1 MSLTTLT
8 TGAEDRSVF
17 AGLDVG
23 AQAGFT
29 LPTGSTPVVFED
41 DGWDFTHVVGL
52 PHQMS
57 KAARRFDFTAI
68 ANPSW
73 RVVAKEQIVA
83 MLAPRHEAV
92 AFLPRAYRTPLHLAT
107 ASGRLAE
114 LTRLFTWLTTQG
126 VTSLGQVDTNQCQ
139 AYLAH
144 RRYLR
149 DEHDVVVGERSSAT
163 RRAAAQAVV
172 DLVNHRDLFSTDRV
186 RADLRPWGGATAS
199 AIAQMP
205 SGRTQN
211 KTPPVPDAVLQPM
224 LAAASN
230 LADVLG
236 PHTVELSGQIAEADR
251 KWSMKSGDHV
261 QSAHPPT
268 AEFLQLLDR
277 YERDGQPLP
286 LLADHHLR
294 RRLAAGWSAHDRLT
308 PIALGLLA
316 RQAGFTQF
324 WPDWIPPLR
333 EPIEATLRIVGAA
346 KPFARNATGVPRP
359 DGAGELA
366 WTLPLDRGQAVA
378 LVGVVRTAA
387 ITTLAAVSGMRA
399 SELMELQVGCTLPPE
414 HYGPELVRYRLAS
427 RIVKGQVLGGV
438 ADEWV
443 VIEPAYRAA
452 ELLQHLHQA
461 PEGQAPDDP
470 VPLLGRFSF
479 DVRYK
484 WFRAWV
490 NSPAGQRLGL
500 AVIPAVPVNLRAL
513 RRTLALELAYRP
525 GGVLAAKIHLKHVA
539 VATTEGYASRPGGA
553 QAELLA
559 EVNKHESAR
568 NLDLVWAELR
578 NYQQGIMPAGPGA
591 RELTE
596 FFAHIDAKLTPP
608 GADAGAVK
616 VARNDREVLALLT
629 KRAATLHLAAANY
642 CWFTDPSRA
651 LCLKLADTPHADK
664 PLAGMCDS
672 GRCPQA
678 THHPGHRPVWAEHAA
693 KTKTFLSELG
703 PTRTIEKTRLQ
714 GEHHRAIRVLVEID
728 TATGN
733 GAIT

>member
-1 MSLTTLT
+1 MSVTTLAA
-8 TGAEDRSVF
+8 GAADRSVF
-17 AGLDVG
+17 AGLDVC

-29 LPTGSTPVVFED
+29 LPAGSAPVVFED
-41 DGWDFTHVVGL
+41 DRWDFTHVVGL

-57 KAARRFDFTAI
+57 KAARRFDFTAV
-68 ANPSW
+68 ADPSW

-83 MLAPRHEAV
+83 MFAPRHEAV

-114 LTRLFTWLTTQG
+114 LTRLFTWLTAQG
-126 VTSLGQVDTNQCQ
+126 VTSLGDLDTDQCE

-149 DEHDVVVGERSSAT
+149 DEHDVVVGERGPAT

-172 DLVNHRDLFSTDRV
+172 DLVNHRELFSTDRV
-186 RADLRPWGGATAS
+186 RADLRPWGGATSS

-211 KTPPVPDAVLQPM
+211 KTPPVPDTVLQPM
-224 LAAASN
+224 LAAASY
-230 LADVLG
+230 LAEVLG
-236 PHTVELSGQIAEADR
+236 PHAVELSAQIADADR

-261 QSAHPPT
+261 QTARPPT
-268 AEFLQLLDR
+268 AELLQLLDR

-286 LLADHHLR
+286 LLADHHVR
-294 RRLAAGWSAHDRLT
+294 DRLAAGWSAHDPLT

-324 WPDWIPPLR
+324 WPGWIPLLR
-333 EPIEATLRIVGAA
+333 EAIEATLRVVGTA
-346 KPFARNATGVPRP
+346 KPFARNATGVCRP
-359 DGAGELA
+359 DGAGQLA

-378 LVGVVRTAA
+378 LVGIVRTAA

-399 SELMELQVGCTLPPE
+399 SELMELRLGATLPPE
-414 HYGPELVRYRLAS
+414 HHGPDLVRYRLAS
-427 RIVKGQVLGGV
+427 RIIKGQVLGGV

-452 ELLQHLHQA
+452 ELLHHLHEA
-461 PEGQAPDDP
+461 PADGA
-470 VPLLGRFSF
+470 PLLGRFAF

-490 NSPAGQRLGL
+490 NGPAGQRLGL
-500 AVIPAVPVNLRAL
+500 APIPAGTVNLRAL

-525 GGVLAAKIHLKHVA
+525 GGVLATKIHLKHVA

-568 NLDLVWAELR
+568 NLDLVWVELR
-578 NYQQGIMPAGPGA
+578 NYQQGILPAGPGA

-596 FFAHIDAKLTPP
+596 FFAHIDAKLPP
-608 GADAGAVK
+608 TGADAAK
-616 VARNDREVLALLT
+616 VQRNDREVLALMT

-651 LCLKLADTPHADK
+651 LCLKLADTPHADN

-678 THHPGHRPVWAEHAA
+678 THHPCHRPVWVEHAEQ
-693 KTKTFLSELG
+693 TKTFLGDLG
-703 PTRTIEKTRLQ
+703 PTRKTEKTRLQ
-714 GEHHRAIRVLVEID
+714 GEHHRAIRVLAEID

-733 GAIT
+733 GDTP